1 MRKSVLL
8 LLLLLSGVVCA
19 NAQTNRLQ
27 AREAEWKNYAVPRTN
42 FSRQIDPDKTFV
54 FRVPADWK
62 QEGTELQFNGP
73 HAAVLKVAVQK
84 VPDGYPLQD
93 FFASILQV
101 VKDSGTV
108 ESTLTRKTQLQDLEA
123 RELFLEVINPE
134 GELVRSTAWVTVRGP
149 HAIVF
154 NLQAPAAHAAEV
166 EPFFKAAVQ
175 SVIFVSK
182 HYPAFEA
189 LRASLIKNPAP
200 GPIHEIEAIVASLNE
215 VNPERESAIAKL
227 TSLFTTHTDTAID
240 LLQDRQPFV
249 RAAAVQALA
258 RTNNSSL
265 IPFLW
270 QMIHDEEPFV
280 AEAAA
285 RVVANAPDVVAQI
298 FKHSSFGYDTK
309 TIAQVWN
316 FMPRDKRIQLLEKL
330 FQETA
335 VPKTTAPTVI
345 RPSTKPGRV
354 IGTVIEPQATGK
366 SITEITTE
374 ISTDP
379 NVQIGALTLLP
390 LFAPGD
396 FKIPLARITAAN
408 YDPLIAVALQ
418 VSLMRGESL
427 PLDLLFKLVASS
439 DEQVSKLA
447 ASSFAFSGSVSD
459 IPRIEALIS
468 KDTPSARKALD
479 DELKLSVK
487 KIRLR
492 NELNQAK
499 SQTESRE
506 IVSKALP
513 DRFLANFAWLHDCE
527 STDAGCGPATPTAL
541 KSGFA
546 VKPFGEN
553 IFPKN
558 VRHFTAIPN
567 PAQAV
572 QKFYETLHGLQLE
585 SPRAQANLIL
595 TMGFIRQ
602 ALAGELSAPV
612 DAATLIEYTGIDPNS
627 PIAFA
632 AWTSEKALDTTS
644 AAQRKAIVLRVKDRG
659 RFERAIERFQRS
671 RGSVVDLTDYVAIST
686 RAIPALP
693 AFLPLLAQAA
703 VSRDPSESK
712 EPLLTYG
719 MRGEKEWNGLRIETI
734 EHHWVNAGWI
744 VEGAETHMAFIGDTV
759 ILAKDLATIRDLLGK
774 SQTDR
779 QYLADNPEF
788 RKVIDGRGDVVYF
801 SDLKST
807 LAEFAEEGKAKP
819 SDYDIKESGALNI
832 GAASWENSHH
842 LLFEESE
849 WAKPLL
855 PFHPK
860 EMSAPRELLPSKTI
874 AYYLMKVDLASFWSS
889 KLRTS
894 VIAEDLEAASKRWAL
909 DFKQDVLPE
918 LGPECGAVLLD
929 FPNFDKFEETLAWA
943 AFCKLKSNKLVEA
956 LKAGKLFTSVGPTND
971 SAELKAGDKSYFVSA
986 RNGFLVVANRDK
998 ALAGFDGKASLATT
1012 RDFSRAVEKVP
1023 NGVVAFGGYNLEAA
1037 MAGAAKPSGDGRDA
1051 VFADIIFSVASAF
1064 HSQNFYAT
1072 ATAGTVEARSS
1083 VAMDREGRYAV
1094 ADLSFLP
1101 RASNITYATVEPSG
1115 VRITDQNRLSSLV
1128 VKVHAK
1134 APGPIDNIKD
1144 DIKTAAQTVEQK
1156 SPKELLLTIA
1166 ARKGGAE
1173 KTIELPVKDAQF
1185 AEYLKATP
1193 EFAVDDQQVKDQA
1206 RKIAGDD
1213 RDAWSVA
1220 RKLADWTYK
1229 NLEWKYVQTASA
1241 AQTLATREA
1250 DCSEFSALF
1259 VAMARSLGLPS
1270 RTVRGLAF
1278 SGQSFGGH
1286 AWVEVWAGK
1295 WIELD
1300 PTWGTDFVDATH
1312 IRDASNALVTS
1323 AGLNLIELEVVETR
1337 RAVSDFQKSPSA
1349 LVQHLLK
1356 AIPGKAQ
1363 SDLEA
1368 AIDLETLTD
1377 EFMGAGAWS
1386 RLNDGER
1393 EQMWS
1398 AYRRVLQELMGYGQE
1413 SEPEKM
1419 RLLHLEEKGD
1429 VADAIC
1435 LLDSSDQ
1442 LLKLRLVRRNDLWRL
1457 VEVLETD
1464 SHLYTASEALK
1475 PTIATIQ
1482 KTRAGEKASVAR
1494 WSDFARVLILLQN
1507 DPEKA
1512 VAAADVALKT
1522 NPADKGLR
1530 YLKATGLLHLEKED
1544 GPTLLRELS
1553 NDGFAPAI
1561 YKLAGHLAASEDE
1574 AQQEEAVAL
1583 YERYTSLE
1591 PYDPRGFRDLA
1602 VAYDKVEQCE
1612 KAEGAYRKSIELDPA
1627 NTYAYVRLIEHLAVH
1642 EQGMAIRAVLVA
1654 GEKYK
1659 TQDEDLFG
1667 QAMYSLYLDG
1677 EVAPGELL
1685 ARGEPAR
1692 MTTSYEAN
1700 FWLGRLYADDRRH
1713 ALALKHLN
1721 TSARLDPDAADP
1733 HVYIAVVYRQ
1743 QSRWALAIKA
1753 AQKAIDID
1761 DEHSE
1766 AYYQLACALTRLGRT
1781 KEALAALTK
1790 SVELDPR
1797 QVDYMVEEADLKA
1810 LSKLPGFKKLTAE
1823 QPAEP
1828 VKQ

>member
-1 MRKSVLL
+1 
-8 LLLLLSGVVCA
+8 
-19 NAQTNRLQ
+19 
-27 AREAEWKNYAVPRTN
+27 
-42 FSRQIDPDKTFV
+42 
-54 FRVPADWK
+54 
-62 QEGTELQFNGP
+62 
-73 HAAVLKVAVQK
+73 
-84 VPDGYPLQD
+84 
-93 FFASILQV
+93 
-101 VKDSGTV
+101 
-108 ESTLTRKTQLQDLEA
+108 
-123 RELFLEVINPE
+123 
-134 GELVRSTAWVTVRGP
+134 
-149 HAIVF
+149 
-154 NLQAPAAHAAEV
+154 
-166 EPFFKAAVQ
+166 
-175 SVIFVSK
+175 
-182 HYPAFEA
+182 
-189 LRASLIKNPAP
+189 
-200 GPIHEIEAIVASLNE
+200 
-215 VNPERESAIAKL
+215 
-227 TSLFTTHTDTAID
+227 
-240 LLQDRQPFV
+240 
-249 RAAAVQALA
+249 
-258 RTNNSSL
+258 
-265 IPFLW
+265 
-270 QMIHDEEPFV
+270 
-280 AEAAA
+280 
-285 RVVANAPDVVAQI
+285 
-298 FKHSSFGYDTK
+298 
-309 TIAQVWN
+309 
-316 FMPRDKRIQLLEKL
+316 
-330 FQETA
+330 
-335 VPKTTAPTVI
+335 
-345 RPSTKPGRV
+345 
-354 IGTVIEPQATGK
+354 
-366 SITEITTE
+366 
-374 ISTDP
+374 
-379 NVQIGALTLLP
+379 
-390 LFAPGD
+390 
-396 FKIPLARITAAN
+396 
-408 YDPLIAVALQ
+408 
-418 VSLMRGESL
+418 
-427 PLDLLFKLVASS
+427 
-439 DEQVSKLA
+439 
-447 ASSFAFSGSVSD
+447 
-459 IPRIEALIS
+459 
-468 KDTPSARKALD
+468 
-479 DELKLSVK
+479 
-487 KIRLR
+487 
-492 NELNQAK
+492 
-499 SQTESRE
+499 
-506 IVSKALP
+506 
-513 DRFLANFAWLHDCE
+513 
-527 STDAGCGPATPTAL
+527 
-541 KSGFA
+541 
-546 VKPFGEN
+546 
-553 IFPKN
+553 
-558 VRHFTAIPN
+558 
-567 PAQAV
+567 
-572 QKFYETLHGLQLE
+572 
-585 SPRAQANLIL
+585 
-595 TMGFIRQ
+595 
-602 ALAGELSAPV
+602 
-612 DAATLIEYTGIDPNS
+612 
-627 PIAFA
+627 
-632 AWTSEKALDTTS
+632 
-644 AAQRKAIVLRVKDRG
+644 
-659 RFERAIERFQRS
+659 
-671 RGSVVDLTDYVAIST
+671 
-686 RAIPALP
+686 
-693 AFLPLLAQAA
+693 
-703 VSRDPSESK
+703 
-712 EPLLTYG
+712 
-719 MRGEKEWNGLRIETI
+719 KEWNGLRIETI

-918 LGPECGAVLLD
+918 LGPECGAVLLE

-1023 NGVVAFGGYNLEAA
+1023 NGIVAFGGYNLEAA

-1064 HSQNFYAT
+1064 HSQNFLAT

-1101 RASNITYATVEPSG
+1101 RASNITYATVEPSS

-1166 ARKGGAE
+1166 ARKGSAE
-1173 KTIELPVKDAQF
+1173 KTIELPVKDAQS

-1286 AWVEVWAGK
+1286 AWVEVWVGK

-1435 LLDSSDQ
+1435 
-1442 LLKLRLVRRNDLWRL
+1442 
-1457 VEVLETD
+1457 
-1464 SHLYTASEALK
+1464 
-1475 PTIATIQ
+1475 
-1482 KTRAGEKASVAR
+1482 
-1494 WSDFARVLILLQN
+1494 
-1507 DPEKA
+1507 
-1512 VAAADVALKT
+1512 
-1522 NPADKGLR
+1522 
-1530 YLKATGLLHLEKED
+1530 
-1544 GPTLLRELS
+1544 
-1553 NDGFAPAI
+1553 
-1561 YKLAGHLAASEDE
+1561 
-1574 AQQEEAVAL
+1574 
-1583 YERYTSLE
+1583 
-1591 PYDPRGFRDLA
+1591 
-1602 VAYDKVEQCE
+1602 
-1612 KAEGAYRKSIELDPA
+1612 
-1627 NTYAYVRLIEHLAVH
+1627 
-1642 EQGMAIRAVLVA
+1642 
-1654 GEKYK
+1654 
-1659 TQDEDLFG
+1659 
-1667 QAMYSLYLDG
+1667 
-1677 EVAPGELL
+1677 
-1685 ARGEPAR
+1685 
-1692 MTTSYEAN
+1692 
-1700 FWLGRLYADDRRH
+1700 
-1713 ALALKHLN
+1713 
-1721 TSARLDPDAADP
+1721 
-1733 HVYIAVVYRQ
+1733 
-1743 QSRWALAIKA
+1743 
-1753 AQKAIDID
+1753 
-1761 DEHSE
+1761 
-1766 AYYQLACALTRLGRT
+1766 
-1781 KEALAALTK
+1781 
-1790 SVELDPR
+1790 
-1797 QVDYMVEEADLKA
+1797 
-1810 LSKLPGFKKLTAE
+1810 
-1823 QPAEP
+1823 
-1828 VKQ
+1828 